1 MIDQVDL
8 ENIAKNRPKTNVNPL
23 KHTEYYLIHAKQM
36 AELNGNRFEDHRRG
50 IYHLV
55 LGSDTGLVKT
65 FSFSQVDLPYYKE
78 MVLEDGGF
86 SEGLFL
92 PQNVTIT
99 MVGNTY
105 FTNGQT
111 IFINADFGLGAAA
124 RKLGIGG
131 YYTVTRVENYVENG
145 KFETRLTCQF
155 IKKLE

>member
-1 MIDQVDL
+1 M
-8 ENIAKNRPKTNVNPL
+8 P
-23 KHTEYYLIHAKQM
+23 
-36 AELNGNRFEDHRRG
+36 ELNGNRFEDHRRG

-55 LGSDTGLVKT
+55 LGSDTGLVKS

-86 SEGLFL
+86 SEGIFL

-111 IFINADFGLGAAA
+111 LFINADFGLGAAA